1 MDELKVEQFSCE
13 IRDVFSGDD
22 LVVFLDLGFEDMWK
36 KKRVR
41 LHGVDTPNAVHA
53 QEDSE
58 AGRVRKQVRTLA
70 RGRRGIFTVTSKG
83 LSSWVGTLIVES
95 PSAPGGVL
103 NLNQHLIDQGYVF
116 KRPTT

>member
-1 MDELKVEQFSCE
+1 MDAPKAEEYSCE

-22 LVVFLDLGFEDMWK
+22 LVVFLDLGFEELWK

-41 LHGVDTPNAVHA
+41 LYGVDTPNAVHA

-58 AGRVRKQVRTLA
+58 AGRIRKQVRNLA

-83 LSSWVGTLIVES
+83 LSSWVGTLVIES
-95 PSAPGGVL
+95 PSAPGGVI

-116 KRPTT
+116 KRSTP